1 MCTESSRQ
9 EAQLEGEG
17 QTGGCHVF
25 FFFEF
30 TVKTNS

>member
-17 QTGGCHVF
+17 QTGGCHG